1 MSTRLLA
8 PIAEQRDLPPG
19 ETWLCMACGTRVKVG
34 QPHRAVLPFAHATV
48 KPLLVEMSREEL
60 EAL

>member
-1 MSTRLLA
+1 MRLLV

-19 ETWLCMACGTRVKVG
+19 QTWLCMACGTRVKVG
-34 QPHRAVLPFAHATV
+34 QPHRSVTPYPHATI
-48 KPLLVEMSREEL
+48 KPLVVMMSREEL